1 MWDNMTA
8 FQQTFFVIAIVATV
22 IMIIL
27 IIMMFIGMDEV
38 DGFDATVDDLDLD
51 VDMINDEPISG
62 IGGLKILSIRGVLA
76 FLSIGGW
83 TTYLLSDTLEEW
95 LALLIGIIAGSIA
108 AVLLAY
114 ALKSAMRLESSGNLD
129 YKGAVGKTAMVYIRI
144 PALRNGRGKVIM
156 NHQGKT
162 LEVDA
167 LTDEKEDLL
176 RNTKVIVHS
185 LEDDST
191 LLVKN
196 TK

>member
-22 IMIIL
+22 IMIVL
-27 IIMMFIGMDEV
+27 IILMFIGMDDI
-38 DGFDATVDDLDLD
+38 DGFEGAVDDVDFS

-62 IGGLKILSIRGVLA
+62 IGGLKILSIRGILA

-83 TTYLLSDTLEEW
+83 TTYLLSDNMQEW
-95 LALLIGIIAGSIA
+95 LAALFGIVAGSIA
-108 AVLLAY
+108 TVLLAY
-114 ALKSAMRLESSGNLD
+114 ALNSAMKLESSGNLD
-129 YKGAVGKTAMVYIRI
+129 YRGAIGKPAMVYIRI
-144 PALRNGRGKVIM
+144 PASRSGRGKVIM

-167 LTDEKEDLL
+167 LTDEIEDLI
-176 RNTKVIVHS
+176 RNTKVVVEA

-191 LLVKN
+191 LLVKK